1 MVARL
6 AEVDL
11 LELVECVVVLEL
23 ESFFADWE
31 ASELALFELEALCC
45 ALFLLDESAFC
56 DALLEAEFED
66 EFALFEALEAELW
79 LEPELSLD
87 AD

>member
-1 MVARL
+1 M
-6 AEVDL
+6 
-11 LELVECVVVLEL
+11 
-23 ESFFADWE
+23 
-31 ASELALFELEALCC
+31 ELEALCC
-45 ALFLLDESAFC
+45 ALFLLEESAFC
-56 DALLEAEFED
+56 DALLDAEFEA